1 MREHRSP
8 QEHVDDHSERDV
20 ARVQRPDDT
29 LQLASQ
35 MGNVAF
41 TAYARSVARQPAG
54 EVIEMPEETII
65 GSVGPGESD
74 EVIEMPEET
83 IIGSVGGGESDEVIE
98 MPEETI
104 TGRRPGEWDE
114 FIEFPPD

>member
-1 MREHRSP
+1 MRERRPAP
-8 QEHVDDHSERDV
+8 QEHADDRSERG
-20 ARVQRPDDT
+20 ARVQPPDDT

-83 IIGSVGGGESDEVIE
+83 IIG
-98 MPEETI
+98 
-104 TGRRPGEWDE
+104 RRPGEWDE

>member
-1 MREHRSP
+1 
-8 QEHVDDHSERDV
+8 
-20 ARVQRPDDT
+20 
-29 LQLASQ
+29 

-65 GSVGPGESD
+65 G
-74 EVIEMPEET
+74 
-83 IIGSVGGGESDEVIE
+83 
-98 MPEETI
+98 
-104 TGRRPGEWDE
+104 RRPGEWDE